1 MVDVHHSVIRYVACV
16 LPKNN
21 PNCFIPNSCH
31 YSCDQLL
38 SELYEHET
46 YYPENVQLKWRMIV
60 RNFTE
65 IDGQPY
71 VLRPSAHVTTPKEK
85 KVPTPKEIDFTPGCH
100 TVVDIDLGGVICG
113 QKSNSNLSIFFIV
126 IVLCFLLALCLYQIL
141 ITDINSDN

>member
-1 MVDVHHSVIRYVACV
+1 ME
-16 LPKNN
+16 
-21 PNCFIPNSCH
+21 
-31 YSCDQLL
+31 LL
-38 SELYEHET
+38 SDLYEHEI

-71 VLRPSAHVTTPKEK
+71 VLRPPAHALPKLAA
-85 KVPTPKEIDFTPGCH
+85 KVPRKIDLTPGCH

-113 QKSNSNLSIFFIV
+113 QKSQFSNFSVFFIV

-141 ITDINSDN
+141 ITDINSHS